1 VQAQFHFGGVNDAM
15 LKRYLSKKKKVSTI
29 QSIIEEIDKTMGGL
43 RNDIEITIEVNNLKL
58 CMLSFIIWW

>member
-1 VQAQFHFGGVNDAM
+1 M